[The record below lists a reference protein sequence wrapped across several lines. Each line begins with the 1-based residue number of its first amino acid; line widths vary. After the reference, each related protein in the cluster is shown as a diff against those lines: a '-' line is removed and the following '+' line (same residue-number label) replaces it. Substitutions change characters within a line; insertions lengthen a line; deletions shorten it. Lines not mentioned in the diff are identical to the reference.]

1 MSEEIKKNEVAA
13 TPAAKPATPAVPAAK
28 KKARVWFKDPKTGKV
43 TEGK

>member
-13 TPAAKPATPAVPAAK
+13 TPAAKPATPAAPAA